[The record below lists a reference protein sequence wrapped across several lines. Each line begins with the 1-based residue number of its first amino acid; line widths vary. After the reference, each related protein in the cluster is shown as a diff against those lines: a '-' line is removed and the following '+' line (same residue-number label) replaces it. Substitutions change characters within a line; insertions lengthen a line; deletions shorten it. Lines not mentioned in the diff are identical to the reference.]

1 MIRKKIHYLLPIL
14 VAILIFISN
23 FLNTQLFS
31 SEIVNFAVWFILSL
45 FIFAAG
51 WINNLAF
58 GWGKGGK
65 VIFAV
70 IVATAITSVLFISFF
85 SNYFHTENLIFE
97 NLILYSSRNILL
109 GTMAIFGMSVSELLL
124 VQRELDSIKNKNIK

>member
-1 MIRKKIHYLLPIL
+1 MVRKKIHYLLPIL
-14 VAILIFISN
+14 IAILIFVSN
-23 FLNTQLFS
+23 FLNTQLFG

-58 GWGKGGK
+58 RWGKGGK
-65 VIFAV
+65 VIVAV
-70 IVATAITSVLFISFF
+70 IVATAIISVMFISFF
-85 SNYFHTENLIFE
+85 SNYFHTENLLFE

-109 GTMAIFGMSVSELLL
+109 GTMAIFGMSVCELLI
-124 VQRELDSIKNKNIK
+124 VQRENESLKK

>member
-1 MIRKKIHYLLPIL
+1 MVRKKIHYLLPIL
-14 VAILIFISN
+14 IAILIFISN
-23 FLNTQLFS
+23 FLNTQLFG

-58 GWGKGGK
+58 SWGKGGK
-65 VIFAV
+65 VIVAV
-70 IVATAITSVLFISFF
+70 IVATSIISVMFISFF
-85 SNYFHTENLIFE
+85 SDYFHTENLLFE

-109 GTMAIFGMSVSELLL
+109 GTMAIFGMSVCELLI
-124 VQRELDSIKNKNIK
+124 VQRENESLKK

>member
-14 VAILIFISN
+14 IAILIFISN
-23 FLNTQLFS
+23 FLNTRLFG

-58 GWGKGGK
+58 GWEKGGK
-65 VIFAV
+65 IVVAV
-70 IVATAITSVLFISFF
+70 IVATAIISVMFISFF
-85 SNYFHTENLIFE
+85 SDYFHTENLLFE

-109 GTMAIFGMSVSELLL
+109 GTMAIFGMSVCELLI
-124 VQRELDSIKNKNIK
+124 VQRENESIKNKNLE

>member
-1 MIRKKIHYLLPIL
+1 MVRKKIHYLLPIL

-23 FLNTQLFS
+23 FLNTQLFG

-58 GWGKGGK
+58 GWEKGGK

-70 IVATAITSVLFISFF
+70 IVATTIISIMFISFF
-85 SNYFHTENLIFE
+85 SNYFHTENLLFE
-97 NLILYSSRNILL
+97 NLILHSSRNILL

-124 VQRELDSIKNKNIK
+124 LQRELESIKNKNIK